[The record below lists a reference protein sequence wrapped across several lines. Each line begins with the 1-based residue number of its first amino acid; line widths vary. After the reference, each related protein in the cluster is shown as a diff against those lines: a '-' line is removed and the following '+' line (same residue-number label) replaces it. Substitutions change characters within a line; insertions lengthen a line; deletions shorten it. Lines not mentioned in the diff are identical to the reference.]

1 MARKKSLI
9 ELDDAMKVLQLNSV
23 CGFGSTGRI
32 MIDLHEALV
41 MKGFQ
46 SRVAYGR
53 ESKNMP
59 EAVRIGNRFDNYLH
73 VLATRLFDNHCFA
86 SKNATIKFLKFIDN
100 YKPELVHI
108 HNLHGYYIH
117 IGLLLEY
124 FSKLKIP
131 IVITLHDCW
140 AFTGHCAYFDS
151 VGCEKWKVGCYQCP
165 LSQQYP
171 KSWLFDRS
179 KLNFSLKKMLFSKL
193 KKVFVVC
200 PSKWL
205 ANLVNQSFLNDF
217 SVSTINN
224 GIDLSTFRPICND
237 FRKRHN
243 LNDQFLIL
251 GVSSVWSERKGFDYF
266 LKISQ
271 NLEANEKIVLVGL
284 NKKQIESLPPQIL
297 GIFKTNNIQELA
309 EIYSACDVFVNPT
322 LEDNFPTTNLESL
335 ACGTPVVTFN
345 SGGSSESLDET
356 CGIVIPRDNIEM
368 LMEGIRRVKELGK
381 GKFSREC
388 RFRAEKNYNKND
400 RINDYISLYK
410 RVLQNCQ

>member
-1 MARKKSLI
+1 MN
-9 ELDDAMKVLQLNSV
+9 VLQINSV

-32 MIDLHEALV
+32 MTDLHEALILN
-41 MKGFQ
+41 GFQ

-53 ESKNMP
+53 ESKSIP
-59 EAVRIGNRFDNYLH
+59 GAVRIGNRFDNYLH
-73 VLATRLFDNHCFA
+73 VLATRLFDKHCFA
-86 SKNATIKFLKFIDN
+86 SKNATINFLKSIDN
-100 YKPELVHI
+100 CKPDLVHI

-124 FSKLKIP
+124 FSKSKIP

-165 LSQQYP
+165 LLQQYP
-171 KSWLFDRS
+171 TSWLFDRS
-179 KLNFSLKKMLFSKL
+179 KLNYSLKKQLFSRL
-193 KKVFVVC
+193 KKVFFVC

-205 ANLVNQSFLNDF
+205 ANLVDQSFLNNF

-224 GIDLSTFRPICND
+224 GIDLSTFSPMRND

-243 LNDQFLIL
+243 LNDKYLIL
-251 GVSSVWSERKGFDYF
+251 GVSSVWSERKGFDHF

-271 NLEANEKIVLVGL
+271 NLEANEKIILVGL
-284 NKKQIESLPPQIL
+284 NKKQIGSLPSQVL
-297 GIFKTNNIQELA
+297 GLLKTNNIQELA

-381 GKFSREC
+381 GKFSRGC

-400 RINDYISLYK
+400 RIDDYLSLYK